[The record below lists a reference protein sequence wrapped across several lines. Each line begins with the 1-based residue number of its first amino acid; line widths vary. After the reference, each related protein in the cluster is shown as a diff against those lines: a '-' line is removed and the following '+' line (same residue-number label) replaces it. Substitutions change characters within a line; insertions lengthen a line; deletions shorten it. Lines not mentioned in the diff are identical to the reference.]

1 MLQSDF
7 EEVYDPAAFEVVH
20 IDTDNASAAAL
31 HNHWDTHD
39 PTFPVL
45 TGCASLFN
53 QYGAGYIPHN
63 VILDTEGIV
72 RYTDSGFDGNALHS
86 IINQYMS
93 VDFPVFTIQDLT
105 LTDEGNG
112 DGRPDGGETVSL
124 GVTLRNSP
132 IAVPATGT
140 TVTMTCDDPAVTIL
154 GGTVAY
160 PAAAPGEVV
169 AGSGVFS
176 FSVAEG
182 IEPHWATFSFHYEA
196 AYGGGTAQGDLPH
209 VQRMGRPDLLVVD
222 SDGGLDDNE
231 VFVQTALDNLGMEA
245 DVWYA
250 AGALTSAELG
260 HYSRMIWLG
269 GVNPSDMSDTEEIAV
284 RDFVAGGGQLLLSSQ
299 YVSDNPERLD
309 LLQDLWGLTLVDD
322 DGGNI
327 FLLACPAE
335 DPFFGG
341 AAMVVSGNQA
351 ANNTEDPDVFSSD
364 GTATVFAS
372 WNQNPVTG
380 QPAAAY
386 TTAPGVKA
394 IFCGFPIEANRVHS
408 SAPGSMTVQG
418 FVERAL
424 TYFEG
429 TDMEPTPVVAR
440 DFRLLAAVPN
450 PFNPATTVSFQLDRA
465 GMVGLSVF
473 NLAGQEVRRLEAGAR
488 SIGTHQVTLEAGDLA
503 SGMYVVRLLVN
514 NQTQDA
520 MKVMLV
526 K

>member
-1 MLQSDF
+1 VLQNDF

-105 LTDEGNG
+105 LTDQGNG
-112 DGRPDGGETVSL
+112 DGRPDGGETISYHA
-124 GVTLRNSP
+124 TLRNSP
-132 IAVPATGT
+132 IAVPSTG
-140 TVTMTCDDPAVTIL
+140 VTLTLTCDDPAVTIL
-154 GGTVAY
+154 DATVTY
-160 PAAAPGEVV
+160 PAANPGQVV
-169 AGSGVFS
+169 TSEDNFT

-182 IEPHWATFSFHYEA
+182 IEPHWAVFTFHYA
-196 AYGGGTAQGDLPH
+196 ATYGGGTAQGDLTH
-209 VQRMGRPDLLVVD
+209 TQRMGRPDLLVVD
-222 SDGGLDDNE
+222 SDGGTDDNE
-231 VFVQTALDNLGMEA
+231 TFVQTALDNLA
-245 DVWYA
+245 LPHDVWSA
-250 AGALTSAELG
+250 TGALTSDEMG
-260 HYSRMIWLG
+260 RYSRVFWLG
-269 GVNPSDMSDTEEIAV
+269 GKNTMDMSDAEEQAV

-299 YVSDNPERLD
+299 YLSGNAERQD

-327 FLLACPAE
+327 FLLSCPAE
-335 DPFFGG
+335 DPYFGG

-364 GTATVFAS
+364 GTAAVFAH
-372 WNQNPVTG
+372 WNQNPVMG

-394 IFCGFPIEANRVHS
+394 IFCGFPIEANRVHN

-450 PFNPATTVSFQLDRA
+450 PFNPATTLSFQLDRA

-488 SIGTHQVTLEAGDLA
+488 PIGTHQVTLEAGDLA

-514 NQTQDA
+514 NQAQDA

>member
-7 EEVYDPAAFEVVH
+7 EEAYDPAAVEIVH
-20 IDTDNASAAAL
+20 IDTDNASASAL
-31 HNHWDTHD
+31 HNHWDQYD

-45 TGCASLFN
+45 TGCASLFS

-63 VILDTEGIV
+63 VILDTEGVV
-72 RYTDSGFDGNALHS
+72 RLSEIGFDENSMHS
-86 IINQYMS
+86 VINQYMS
-93 VDFPVFTIQDLT
+93 VDFPVFTIQELA

-112 DGRPDGGETVSL
+112 DGRPDGGETISYN
-124 GVTLRNSP
+124 VTLRNSP
-132 IAVPATGT
+132 IAVPSTGV
-140 TVTMTCDDPAVTIL
+140 TVTLTCDDPAVTIL

-160 PAAAPGEVV
+160 PAANPGQVV
-169 AGSGVFS
+169 TGDGVFS

-182 IEPHWATFSFHYEA
+182 IEPHWATFTFHYEA
-196 AYGGGTAQGDLPH
+196 AYGGGTAQGDLAH
-209 VQRMGRPDLLVVD
+209 TQRMGRPDLLVVD

-231 VFVQTALDNLGMEA
+231 TFVQTALDNLA
-245 DVWYA
+245 LPHDVWSA
-250 AGALTSAELG
+250 AGALTSDELG
-260 HYSRMIWLG
+260 RYGQVVWLG
-269 GVNPSDMSDTEEIAV
+269 GKNPTDMSDAEETAV
-284 RDFVAGGGQLLLSSQ
+284 RAFVAAGGRLLLSSQ
-299 YVSDNPERLD
+299 YLSANTERLD
-309 LLQDLWGLTLVDD
+309 LLQDLFGLTLVDN

-327 FLLACPAE
+327 FLLSCPAE
-335 DPFFGG
+335 DPYFGG
-341 AAMVVSGNQA
+341 AALVVSGNQA
-351 ANNTEDPDVFSSD
+351 ANNNEDPDVFASD
-364 GTATVFAS
+364 GTATVFAT
-372 WNQNPVTG
+372 WNQNPVMG

-418 FVERAL
+418 FLERVL

-440 DFRLLAAVPN
+440 DFRLLDAVPN

-465 GMVGLSVF
+465 GVVGLAVF

-503 SGMYVVRLLVN
+503 SGLYVVRLLVN
-514 NQTQDA
+514 DQAQDA